1 MCHFR
6 YALCLPAYAHEK
18 PFWAAAVGSSP
29 PLYLVPPVRY
39 FYWAPGGTRG
49 KPCSVAP
56 FDSIWCGHAV
66 RRGASED
73 RPIPIGPIG
82 TVAPP
87 AESDCVGAW
96 VGYST

>member
-56 FDSIWCGHAV
+56 FDSIWCGPSAV
-66 RRGASED
+66 AHPKIDPHRTDQHSGSAR
-73 RPIPIGPIG
+73 
-82 TVAPP
+82 
-87 AESDCVGAW
+87 
-96 VGYST
+96 